1 MTPVHFP
8 GTPSWLWWAHPW
20 AFALLLLIP
29 LLWWLWGQRGWRAA
43 IRYSTLVS
51 LRASGAGEM
60 SQLRRLLPILR
71 TAALACLIVGV
82 ARPQEPDETSR
93 TFAEGIAIQ
102 LVVDTSSS
110 MYDFDLAPRGAR
122 MTRLDVV
129 KDVLSRFVHGD
140 DDLPGRKNDLIG
152 IVTFARYADSICPL
166 TLDHQALQEAL
177 DQVHTV
183 QPNSSED
190 GTAIGDGLG
199 LAVERLR
206 ELKRTTGSGE
216 QIVITSRAVILLTD
230 GENNAGMLAP
240 EQAGELAATYGIKV
254 YTILAGT
261 GRKMALGGRLPVDD
275 SALRDIAA
283 KSGGQFFEARDAE
296 SLVRIYEAIDQME
309 RTRVEERTHLAWGEL
324 SRPWLIAAFSLIALQ
339 SLLDATWL
347 RKIP

>member
-1 MTPVHFP
+1 
-8 GTPSWLWWAHPW
+8 
-20 AFALLLLIP
+20 
-29 LLWWLWGQRGWRAA
+29 
-43 IRYSTLVS
+43 
-51 LRASGAGEM
+51 
-60 SQLRRLLPILR
+60 
-71 TAALACLIVGV
+71 
-82 ARPQEPDETSR
+82 
-93 TFAEGIAIQ
+93 
-102 LVVDTSSS
+102 

-122 MTRLDVV
+122 LSRLDVV
-129 KDVLSRFVHGD
+129 KDVLRRFIHGD
-140 DDLPGRKNDLIG
+140 GALQGRKNDLIG
-152 IVTFARYADSICPL
+152 LAIFARYADSICPL
-166 TLDHQALQEAL
+166 TLDHAAMQEAL
-177 DQVHTV
+177 DQVRTV
-183 QPNSSED
+183 QPNSAED

-275 SALRDIAA
+275 GALRAIAET
-283 KSGGQFFEARDAE
+283 SGGQFFQARDAE
-296 SLVRIYEAIDQME
+296 SLARIYEAIDQME
-309 RTRVEERTHLAWGEL
+309 RTKVEERTHLAWGEL
-324 SRPWLIAAFSLIALQ
+324 SAPWLWAAFACIALQ